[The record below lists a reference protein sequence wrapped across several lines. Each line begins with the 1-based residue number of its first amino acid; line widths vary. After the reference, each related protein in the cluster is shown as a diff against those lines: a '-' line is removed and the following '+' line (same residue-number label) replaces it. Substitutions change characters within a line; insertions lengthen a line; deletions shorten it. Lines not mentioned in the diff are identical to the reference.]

1 GQSQLLNEDIIRQIK
16 EVHDAVII
24 SKPETVSLSSFNT
37 TNWRAFFRK
46 TGISIEWLDN
56 ELPNEATDIETYTW
70 SYPENHETQ
79 RQNYISYLQKHLHP
93 LPRIFNLS
101 GGTDIPGISFWL
113 NEKKIMGIEFTH
125 RKSAMQFIHSMVLE
139 NEWTTGKRYLPLLE
153 HRTVKRMKFNS
164 MLEIEG
170 EAVPDDIANMEDF
183 YEEMT
188 EEDIRKHKIGK
199 A

>member
-1 GQSQLLNEDIIRQIK
+1 MEMIIADIITTDRIS
-16 EVHDAVII
+16 VI
-24 SKPETVSLSSFNT
+24 
-37 TNWRAFFRK
+37 
-46 TGISIEWLDN
+46 GIL
-56 ELPNEATDIETYTW
+56 TDLKDTW
-70 SYPENHETQ
+70 
-79 RQNYISYLQKHLHP
+79 
-93 LPRIFNLS
+93 
-101 GGTDIPGISFWL
+101 DIFWL

-125 RKSAMQFIHSMVLE
+125 RKSAMQFIRSMVLE
-139 NEWTTGKRYLPLLE
+139 NEWTTGKRYLPLLK

-199 A
+199 AVNICKHSPLFAHFFSKHSLIYS